1 MNSEEFAT
9 AMNKGFCYQENTH
22 FSQAV
27 KCSREKFWDSVRNTS
42 TAWKIDSR
50 REILEAVE
58 QHNSEVTG
66 KWLKNEDYGKFLAKK
81 RGLKK
86 AAIKREQSGARSNS
100 AECEQARPKVKL
112 SARQK
117 FFEKSDEERLLAF
130 AQELKD
136 NLVAFIFSCYEFD
149 ATPTANGNPFCHRR
163 LADCHLNGL
172 VMLDIDHVENPLEIF
187 EALKANQELMA
198 RTALAHI
205 TSSKKGIRIIF
216 TADIK
221 EGNLADNQIVFA
233 EKLGYK
239 ADSSCIDATR
249 NSFAPKEE
257 DILYINE
264 DLLFD
269 YYDEDFDREYTPQ
282 YRERKTQPLHHL
294 FNDNGNGDKTTT
306 RTTKDNLAVPDGVEN
321 KNVVSSCPSCRQ
333 NKKELS
339 SGLTWKGYDVQSIID
354 LRYGDKLPCAADSNR
369 HNESLKLAS
378 DLLIM
383 FDGDKQ
389 KTLAMLKAQPWVQEI
404 IDERDEN
411 VEQTVASAAQR
422 MAEREKKYLSQQP
435 SKAMQD
441 AIAKA
446 SGKTYAEITKGAQ
459 TTSAAAEAQMTM
471 DQWLWEW
478 GDQIEALFDD
488 YPLLRDICRGLK
500 KNQYPAAVFVA
511 GGLMMTLM
519 TRCTYRFYHRP
530 EELRRL
536 NNSTLI
542 IGDPASGKSFATRLF
557 KLLAAPMV
565 AADKAGIAAINRYK
579 EEMKTKGANKEKP
592 QKPKALFRVHPARTS
607 NAQFIQDMV
616 NAVEVVDGTEMQ
628 LHMLTFDTE
637 LDNTLT
643 VQKGGSWIDK
653 QSMEL
658 KAFHNEEDG
667 QAYSNLDSVV
677 QNFIVTWNYIYT
689 GTPLALRNKVN
700 ERNFGSGLATRLTV
714 IPLPSTNFEM
724 MSREQNVDFESDGRL
739 KEWAFKLDRVKGELT
754 VQHIVDELY
763 EWTARRMADAKENE
777 SKAEEMLC
785 KRCAYHGLNFAA
797 PFIVM
802 RHWANIHQDGQ
813 YWCGEFETD
822 DMDWRLAELLVTIQY
837 ACQRHYFLAMAE
849 KYFDDQLRDVS
860 VNAHRQQ
867 KTIDA
872 FERLPE
878 EFTVDDAKR
887 CFSLTNDTVAR
898 VKISRLMKDHFV
910 EKAGDFVENGTT
922 KAVFKKTGK
931 VMR

>member
-1 MNSEEFAT
+1 MFSYQKSFVNPTLPVDEAQFWALVRAT
-9 AMNKGFCYQENTH
+9 QWNENIDK
-22 FSQAV
+22 F
-27 KCSREKFWDSVRNTS
+27 RE
-42 TAWKIDSR
+42 
-50 REILEAVE
+50 
-58 QHNSEVTG
+58 TG
-66 KWLKNEDYGKFLAKK
+66 DAQLK
-81 RGLKK
+81 R
-86 AAIKREQSGARSNS
+86 
-100 AECEQARPKVKL
+100 KL
-112 SARQK
+112 P
-117 FFEKSDEERLLAF
+117 
-130 AQELKD
+130 
-136 NLVAFIFSCYEFD
+136 AFIFQATFD
-149 ATPTANGNPFCHRR
+149 ETTSKSGKTGAWRKQAATR
-163 LADCHLNGL
+163 LTGL
-172 VMLDIDHVENPLEIF
+172 VVMDVDHVENPQEKFVEWKTLDFGKLGILLVYVTPSGHG
-187 EALKANQELMA
+187 LKVVF
-198 RTALAHI
+198 
-205 TSSKKGIRIIF
+205 K
-216 TADIK
+216 ADVAK
-221 EGNLADNQIVFA
+221 GNLIDNQHAMAKV
-233 EKLGYK
+233 LGVEV
-239 ADSSCIDATR
+239 DESCKDASR
-249 NSFAPKEE
+249 MSFICKES
-257 DILYINE
+257 DILYMDKE
-264 DLLFD
+264 LFT
-269 YYDEDFDREYTPQ
+269 Y
-282 YRERKTQPLHHL
+282 
-294 FNDNGNGDKTTT
+294 
-306 RTTKDNLAVPDGVEN
+306 EN
-321 KNVVSSCPSCRQ
+321 KEFAERYNALYRDGHSQGSFKGADFTAS
-333 NKKELS
+333 KEVAAGCADDKSRVNPCNPCQELK
-339 SGLTWKGYDVQSIID
+339 WRGYDVQSIID
-354 LRYGDKLPCAADSNR
+354 ARYADKLPCAADSNR
-369 HNESLKLAS
+369 HTESLKLAT
-378 DLLIM
+378 DLLLM
-383 FDGDKQ
+383 LDGDKASV
-389 KTLAMLKAQPWVQEI
+389 LRIVEAQPWVKEI
-404 IDERDEN
+404 IDERDEK
-411 VEQTVASAAQR
+411 VSQTVASAADCVAQK
-422 MAEREKKYLSQQP
+422 EKKYASSLP
-435 SKAMQD
+435 SKAMLE
-441 AIAKA
+441 AIQKVT
-446 SGKTYAEITKGAQ
+446 GKSYQEITKAQAQGTVAQ
-459 TTSAAAEAQMTM
+459 TEA
-471 DQWLWEW
+471 DINRWLWDW
-478 GDQIEALFDD
+478 GEQIEALFDD
-488 YPLLRDICRGLK
+488 FPLLRDICRGLK

-536 NNSTLI
+536 NSSTLI

-565 AADKAGIAAINRYK
+565 AADKDGIAAINRYK

-724 MSREQNVDFESDGRL
+724 MERESKVDFESDERL
-739 KEWAFKLDRVKGELT
+739 KTWAFKLDRVKGELT
-754 VQHIVDELY
+754 VQKIVDELY
-763 EWTARRMADAKENE
+763 DWTARRMADAKEND
-777 SKAEEMLC
+777 SKAEEMLL

-802 RHWANIHQDGQ
+802 RHWADIHQDGS

-822 DMDWRLAELLVTIQY
+822 DVDWRLAELLVTIQY

-872 FERLPE
+872 FNSLPE

-887 CFSLTNDTVAR
+887 CFSLTNEAAAR
-898 VKISRLMKDHFV
+898 MKISRLMKDHFI

-922 KAVFKKTGK
+922 KSVFRKTGR

>member
-1 MNSEEFAT
+1 MQ
-9 AMNKGFCYQENTH
+9 GFCYQENTH

-27 KCSREKFWDSVRNTS
+27 RCGREKFWEEIRKTS
-42 TAWKIDSR
+42 TTWKIDSR

-58 QHNSEVTG
+58 QHDSEVIN

-81 RGLKK
+81 RGLK
-86 AAIKREQSGARSNS
+86 
-100 AECEQARPKVKL
+100 KL

-136 NLVAFIFSCYEFD
+136 NLTAFIFSCYEFD

-172 VMLDIDHVENPLEIF
+172 VMLDIDHVENPLEVF

-205 TSSKKGIRIIF
+205 TSSKKGIRIVF
-216 TADIK
+216 TANIK
-221 EGNLADNQIVFA
+221 DGNLADNQIVFA
-233 EKLGYK
+233 QALGYK
-239 ADSSCIDATR
+239 ADQSCIDATR

-269 YYDEDFDREYTPQ
+269 YYDEEFDREYTPQ
-282 YRERKTQPLHHL
+282 YRDKKTQPVFKGDRSKETGDSRNVLPH
-294 FNDNGNGDKTTT
+294 GNLQT
-306 RTTKDNLAVPDGVEN
+306 PD
-321 KNVVSSCPSCRQ
+321 SSTPD
-333 NKKELS
+333 S
-339 SGLTWKGYDVQSIID
+339 STIKWRGYDVQSIID
-354 LRYGDKLPCAADSNR
+354 ARYADKLPCAADSNR
-369 HNESLKLAS
+369 HTESLKLAT
-378 DLLIM
+378 DLLLM
-383 FDGDKQ
+383 LDGDKASV
-389 KTLAMLKAQPWVQEI
+389 LRIVEAQPWVKEI
-404 IDERDEN
+404 IDERDEK
-411 VEQTVASAAQR
+411 VSQTVASAADCVAQK
-422 MAEREKKYLSQQP
+422 EKKYASSLP
-435 SKAMQD
+435 SKAMLE
-441 AIAKA
+441 AIQKVT
-446 SGKTYAEITKGAQ
+446 GKSYQEITKAQ
-459 TTSAAAEAQMTM
+459 ASAAVAEA
-471 DQWLWEW
+471 DINRWLWDW
-478 GDQIEALFDD
+478 GEQIEALFDD
-488 YPLLRDICRGLK
+488 FPLLRDICRGLK

-565 AADKAGIAAINRYK
+565 AADKTGIAAINRYK

-724 MSREQNVDFESDGRL
+724 MERESRVDFESDERL
-739 KEWAFKLDRVKGELT
+739 KTWAFKLDRVKGELT
-754 VQHIVDELY
+754 VQKIVDELY
-763 EWTARRMADAKENE
+763 EWTARRMADAKEND
-777 SKAEEMLC
+777 SKAEEMLL

-802 RHWANIHQDGQ
+802 RHWADVHQDGS

-822 DMDWRLAELLVTIQY
+822 DVDWRLAELLVTIQY

-860 VNAHRQQ
+860 INAHRKQ

-872 FERLPE
+872 FNSLPE

-887 CFSLTNDTVAR
+887 CFSLANDTVAR
-898 VKISRLMKDHFV
+898 VKINRLMKDHFV
-910 EKAGDFVENGTT
+910 EKAGEFVENGTT
-922 KAVFKKTGK
+922 KAVFRKTGRA
-931 VMR
+931 MR

>member
-1 MNSEEFAT
+1 MFSYQKSFVNPTLPVDEAQFFALVRAT
-9 AMNKGFCYQENTH
+9 QWAENIDK
-22 FSQAV
+22 F
-27 KCSREKFWDSVRNTS
+27 RE
-42 TAWKIDSR
+42 
-50 REILEAVE
+50 
-58 QHNSEVTG
+58 TG
-66 KWLKNEDYGKFLAKK
+66 DAQLK
-81 RGLKK
+81 R
-86 AAIKREQSGARSNS
+86 
-100 AECEQARPKVKL
+100 KL
-112 SARQK
+112 P
-117 FFEKSDEERLLAF
+117 
-130 AQELKD
+130 
-136 NLVAFIFSCYEFD
+136 AFIFQATFD
-149 ATPTANGNPFCHRR
+149 VTTSKSGKTGAWRKQAAT
-163 LADCHLNGL
+163 HLTGL
-172 VMLDIDHVENPLEIF
+172 VVMDVDHIENPLTLYQGWVEKGLDWKQLGILLIYITPSGKG
-187 EALKANQELMA
+187 LK
-198 RTALAHI
+198 I
-205 TSSKKGIRIIF
+205 VFK
-216 TADIK
+216 ADVAK
-221 EGNLADNQIVFA
+221 GNLIDNQHAMAEVLGVEVDESCKDASRMSFICKESDILYMDKGLFTYENKEFA
-233 EKLGYK
+233 EKY
-239 ADSSCIDATR
+239 DAEYR
-249 NSFAPKEE
+249 AGNSRAAATG
-257 DILYINE
+257 NVAA
-264 DLLFD
+264 
-269 YYDEDFDREYTPQ
+269 
-282 YRERKTQPLHHL
+282 KTAEQ
-294 FNDNGNGDKTTT
+294 GS
-306 RTTKDNLAVPDGVEN
+306 KDGGQVDAEP
-321 KNVVSSCPSCRQ
+321 VS
-333 NKKELS
+333 
-339 SGLTWKGYDVQSIID
+339 LTWKGYDVQSIID

>member
-1 MNSEEFAT
+1 MFSYQKSFVNPTLPVDEAQFFALVRAT
-9 AMNKGFCYQENTH
+9 QWAENIDK
-22 FSQAV
+22 F
-27 KCSREKFWDSVRNTS
+27 RE
-42 TAWKIDSR
+42 
-50 REILEAVE
+50 
-58 QHNSEVTG
+58 TG
-66 KWLKNEDYGKFLAKK
+66 DAQLK
-81 RGLKK
+81 R
-86 AAIKREQSGARSNS
+86 
-100 AECEQARPKVKL
+100 KL
-112 SARQK
+112 P
-117 FFEKSDEERLLAF
+117 
-130 AQELKD
+130 
-136 NLVAFIFSCYEFD
+136 AFIFQATFD
-149 ATPTANGNPFCHRR
+149 VTTSKSGKTGAWRKQAAT
-163 LADCHLNGL
+163 HLTGL
-172 VMLDIDHVENPLEIF
+172 VVMDVDHIENPLTLYKGWVEKGLD
-187 EALKANQELMA
+187 LKQLGI
-198 RTALAHI
+198 LLIYI
-205 TSSKKGIRIIF
+205 TPSGKGLKIVF
-216 TADIK
+216 KADAQK
-221 EGNLADNQIVFA
+221 GNLIDNQHAMAEVLGVEVDESCKDASRMSFICKESDILYMDKELFTYENKEFA
-233 EKLGYK
+233 EKY
-239 ADSSCIDATR
+239 DAEYR
-249 NSFAPKEE
+249 AGNSRAAATG
-257 DILYINE
+257 NVAA
-264 DLLFD
+264 
-269 YYDEDFDREYTPQ
+269 
-282 YRERKTQPLHHL
+282 KTAEQ
-294 FNDNGNGDKTTT
+294 GS
-306 RTTKDNLAVPDGVEN
+306 KDGGQVDAEP
-321 KNVVSSCPSCRQ
+321 VS
-333 NKKELS
+333 
-339 SGLTWKGYDVQSIID
+339 LTWKGYDVQSIID

-411 VEQTVASAAQR
+411 VEQTVSSAAQR

-592 QKPKALFRVHPARTS
+592 QKPKVLFRVHPARTS